1 LKIDAAPG
9 KERRPEARNMRAG
22 RRRMTITPQLVPDSR
37 YTTATLVRRLL
48 FEHAL
53 THWRLYALSFVLMAI
68 AAGCTAFTAYL
79 LGDFVNQAYLHKNFH
94 NILVLGAITI
104 AVFTVRGAALYGQA
118 VLLSRVGNRISA
130 ANQKRMFDKLLS
142 KNLGFFVDRHS
153 SEFTARLHAGANA
166 ATQVLALLILA
177 AGRDFMTLAGLL
189 VVMMMQDP
197 LLFVVT
203 LIVFPPAMFLLRNM
217 VRRIRNIAHAQF
229 TGGTRIV
236 ETMQETLQGL
246 RTVKAFTLEDKMRA
260 RFDSNVGEV
269 EHEANK
275 WARVADR
282 TSPLME
288 TLGGFAIAAAI
299 VYGGYRVIQLGST
312 PGEFFSFLAAFLLA
326 NEPAKRLARL
336 NLEVNSNLVGV
347 RVLFEII
354 DSPATEPADDS
365 KPALDVTDA
374 RVEFRDVNFAYR
386 ADEPVL
392 RGMTFTAEPG
402 KATAL
407 VGASGGGKSTVLNL
421 ILRLYEANSG
431 TILIDGH
438 DIAAVSRR
446 SLRQQTAYV
455 GQDVFLFRGT
465 IRENIGY
472 GKTDASEAEIV
483 AAATAAHAHEFIT
496 AFPRGYDTP
505 VGEHGLQLSGG
516 QRQRV
521 AIARA
526 LIKNAPIILLDEAT
540 AALDSE
546 SERLVQ
552 EAVSELCK
560 GRTTLVIAHRLST
573 VVHSDK
579 ILVVENGA
587 VTESGRH
594 EELLRRGGRYAAF
607 YRLQLISEDEPAG
620 PKSAAM

>member
-1 LKIDAAPG
+1 
-9 KERRPEARNMRAG
+9 
-22 RRRMTITPQLVPDSR
+22 MTTTTLEPDSR
-37 YTTATLVRRLL
+37 YTTAALIRRLL

-53 THWRLYALSFVLMAI
+53 THWRLYAFSFALMAV

-94 NILVLGAITI
+94 NILILGGITI
-104 AVFTVRGAALYGQA
+104 AIFIVRGGALYGQA
-118 VLLSRVGNRISA
+118 VLLSRVGNRIAA
-130 ANQKRMFDKLLS
+130 ANQKRMFDRLLS
-142 KNLGFFVDRHS
+142 KNLGFFTDRHS

-177 AGRDFMTLAGLL
+177 AGRDFMTLAGLI
-189 VVMMMQDP
+189 VVMVIQDP
-197 LLFVVT
+197 ILFAVT
-203 LIVFPPAMFLLRNM
+203 LIVFPPAMFLMRKM
-217 VRRIRNIAHAQF
+217 VRRIRHIAHAQF

-246 RTVKAFTLEDKMRA
+246 RTVKAFTLEDRMRA

-275 WARVADR
+275 WARVANR

-354 DSPATEPADDS
+354 DSPASEPVDEN
-365 KPALDVTDA
+365 KPALKVTDA

-386 ADEPVL
+386 PDEPVL
-392 RGMTFTAEPG
+392 RDMSFVAEPG
-402 KATAL
+402 KVTAL

-421 ILRLYEANSG
+421 ILRLYEADGG
-431 TILIDGH
+431 TITIDGQ
-438 DIAAVSRR
+438 DIAAASRR

-455 GQDVFLFRGT
+455 GQDVFLFRST

-472 GKTDASEAEIV
+472 GRPDASESEII
-483 AAATAAHAHEFIT
+483 AAARAAHAHDFIM
-496 AFPRGYDTP
+496 AFPQGYDTP

-526 LIKNAPIILLDEAT
+526 LIKNAPLILLDEAT
-540 AALDSE
+540 ASLDSE
-546 SERLVQ
+546 SEHHVQ
-552 EAVSELCK
+552 EAIAELCK

-594 EELLRRGGRYAAF
+594 DELLRRGGRYAAF
-607 YRLQLISEDEPAG
+607 YRLQLRAQEQEPR
-620 PKSAAM
+620 PAA

>member
-1 LKIDAAPG
+1 
-9 KERRPEARNMRAG
+9 
-22 RRRMTITPQLVPDSR
+22 MTTLEPDSR
-37 YTTATLVRRLL
+37 YTTAALIRRLL

-53 THWRLYALSFVLMAI
+53 THWRLYAVAFVLMAL
-68 AAGCTAFTAYL
+68 AAGCTAFIAYL
-79 LGDFVNQAYLHKNFH
+79 LGDFINQAYVHKNFH
-94 NILVLGAITI
+94 NILILGAVTI

-130 ANQKRMFDKLLS
+130 TNQKRMFDRLLS
-142 KNLGFFVDRHS
+142 KNLGFFTDRHS

-177 AGRDFMTLAGLL
+177 AGRDFMTLAGLI
-189 VVMMMQDP
+189 VVMLVQDP
-197 LLFVVT
+197 LLFTVT
-203 LIVFPPAMFLLRNM
+203 LIVFPPAMFLLRRM

-246 RTVKAFTLEDKMRA
+246 RTVKAFTLEDRMRA

-275 WARVADR
+275 WARVANR

-288 TLGGFAIAAAI
+288 MLGGFAIAAAI

-354 DSPATEPADDS
+354 DSPATEPVDDG
-365 KPALDVTDA
+365 KPALTITDA
-374 RVEFRDVNFAYR
+374 RVEFRDVSFAYR

-392 RGMTFTAEPG
+392 RGMSFVAEPG
-402 KATAL
+402 KVTAL

-421 ILRLYEANSG
+421 ILRLYEAGGG
-431 TILIDGH
+431 TITIDGQ
-438 DIAAVSRR
+438 DIAAASRR

-472 GKTDASEAEIV
+472 GRPDASEDEII
-483 AAATAAHAHEFIT
+483 AAARAAHAHDFIM
-496 AFPRGYDTP
+496 AFPQGYDTP

-526 LIKNAPIILLDEAT
+526 LIKNAPLILLDEAT
-540 AALDSE
+540 ASLDSE
-546 SERLVQ
+546 SEHHVQ
-552 EAVSELCK
+552 EAIAELCK

-573 VVHSDK
+573 IVHSDK

-594 EELLRRGGRYAAF
+594 DELLRRGGRYAAF
-607 YRLQLISEDEPAG
+607 YRLQLRAQEHEPR
-620 PKSAAM
+620 PAA

>member
-1 LKIDAAPG
+1 
-9 KERRPEARNMRAG
+9 
-22 RRRMTITPQLVPDSR
+22 MTTTTLEPDSR
-37 YTTATLVRRLL
+37 YTTGALIRRLL

-53 THWRLYALSFVLMAI
+53 IHWRLYAIAFVLMAI
-68 AAGCTAFTAYL
+68 AAGCTALIAYL
-79 LGDFVNQAYLHKNFH
+79 LGDFINQAYVHKNFH
-94 NILVLGAITI
+94 NILILGAVTI
-104 AVFTVRGAALYGQA
+104 AVFTLRGGALYGQA

-130 ANQKRMFDKLLS
+130 ANQKRMFDRLLS
-142 KNLGFFVDRHS
+142 KNLGFFTDRHT

-166 ATQVLALLILA
+166 ATQVLSLLILA
-177 AGRDFMTLAGLL
+177 AGRDFMTLAGLI
-189 VVMMMQDP
+189 VVMVMQDP
-197 LLFVVT
+197 LLFTVT

-246 RTVKAFTLEDKMRA
+246 RTVKAFTLEDRMRA

-275 WARVADR
+275 WARVANR

-288 TLGGFAIAAAI
+288 MLGGFAIAAAI

-354 DSPATEPADDS
+354 DSPATEPVDDG
-365 KPALDVTDA
+365 KPALKVIDA

-386 ADEPVL
+386 PDEPVL
-392 RGMTFTAEPG
+392 RGMSFVAEPG
-402 KATAL
+402 KVTAL

-421 ILRLYEANSG
+421 ILRLYEAGGG
-431 TILIDGH
+431 TITIDGQ
-438 DIAAVSRR
+438 DIAAASRR
-446 SLRQQTAYV
+446 SLRRQTAYV

-472 GKTDASEAEIV
+472 GRPDASENEII
-483 AAATAAHAHEFIT
+483 AAARAAHAHDFIM
-496 AFPRGYDTP
+496 AFPQGYDTP

-526 LIKNAPIILLDEAT
+526 LIKNAPLILLDEAT
-540 AALDSE
+540 ASLDSE
-546 SERLVQ
+546 SEHHVQ
-552 EAVSELCK
+552 EAIAELCK

-573 VVHSDK
+573 IVHSDK
-579 ILVVENGA
+579 ILVVENGV

-594 EELLRRGGRYAAF
+594 DELLRRGGRYAAF
-607 YRLQLISEDEPAG
+607 YRLQLRTQEHEPR
-620 PKSAAM
+620 PAA

>member
-1 LKIDAAPG
+1 
-9 KERRPEARNMRAG
+9 
-22 RRRMTITPQLVPDSR
+22 MTTQLEPDSR
-37 YTTATLVRRLL
+37 YTTAALIRRLL

-53 THWRLYALSFVLMAI
+53 VHWRLYAVAFVLMAV

-79 LGDFVNQAYLHKNFH
+79 LGDFINQAYVHKNFH
-94 NILVLGAITI
+94 NILILGCITLAI
-104 AVFTVRGAALYGQA
+104 FTVRGAALYGQA
-118 VLLSRVGNRISA
+118 VLLSRIGNRISA
-130 ANQKRMFDKLLS
+130 ANQKRMFDRLLS
-142 KNLGFFVDRHS
+142 KNLGFFTDRHS

-166 ATQVLALLILA
+166 ATQVLSLLILA

-189 VVMMMQDP
+189 VVMVMQDP
-197 LLFVVT
+197 VLFAVT
-203 LIVFPPAMFLLRNM
+203 LIVFPPAMFLLRKM

-246 RTVKAFTLEDKMRA
+246 RTVKAFTLEDTMRA
-260 RFDSNVGEV
+260 RFGSNVAEV

-275 WARVADR
+275 WARVANR

-354 DSPATEPADDS
+354 DSPATEPADDNNPPL
-365 KPALDVTDA
+365 KVTDA

-386 ADEPVL
+386 PGEPVL
-392 RGMTFTAEPG
+392 RGMSFVAEPG
-402 KATAL
+402 KVTAL

-421 ILRLYEANSG
+421 ILRLYEANGG
-431 TILIDGH
+431 TITIDGQ
-438 DIAAVSRR
+438 DIAAASRR

-472 GKTDASEAEIV
+472 GRPDASEGEIV
-483 AAATAAHAHEFIT
+483 AAAKAAHAHDFVIG
-496 AFPRGYDTP
+496 FPQGYDTP

-526 LIKNAPIILLDEAT
+526 LIKDAPIILLDEAT
-540 AALDSE
+540 ASLDSE
-546 SERLVQ
+546 SEHHVQ
-552 EAVSELCK
+552 EAIAELCK

-573 VVHSDK
+573 TVHSDT
-579 ILVVENGA
+579 ILVVENG
-587 VTESGRH
+587 VVVESGRH
-594 EELLRRGGRYAAF
+594 DELLRRGGRYAAF
-607 YRLQLISEDEPAG
+607 YRLQLRAQEHSEPRPA
-620 PKSAAM
+620 A

>member
-1 LKIDAAPG
+1 
-9 KERRPEARNMRAG
+9 
-22 RRRMTITPQLVPDSR
+22 MTTTTLEPDSR
-37 YTTATLVRRLL
+37 YTTGALIRRLL

-53 THWRLYALSFVLMAI
+53 IHWRLYAIAFVLMAI
-68 AAGCTAFTAYL
+68 AAGCTALIAYL
-79 LGDFVNQAYLHKNFH
+79 LGDFINQAYVHKNFH
-94 NILVLGAITI
+94 NILILGAVTI
-104 AVFTVRGAALYGQA
+104 AVFTLRGGALYGQA

-130 ANQKRMFDKLLS
+130 ANQKRMFDRLLS
-142 KNLGFFVDRHS
+142 KNLGFFTDRHT

-166 ATQVLALLILA
+166 ATQVLSLLILA
-177 AGRDFMTLAGLL
+177 AGRDFMTLAGLI
-189 VVMMMQDP
+189 VVMVMQDP
-197 LLFVVT
+197 LLFTVT

-246 RTVKAFTLEDKMRA
+246 RTVKAFTLEDRMRA

-275 WARVADR
+275 WARVANR

-288 TLGGFAIAAAI
+288 MLGGFAIAAAI

-354 DSPATEPADDS
+354 DSPATEPVDDG
-365 KPALDVTDA
+365 KPALKVIDA

-386 ADEPVL
+386 PDEPVL
-392 RGMTFTAEPG
+392 RGMSFLAEPG
-402 KATAL
+402 KVTAL

-421 ILRLYEANSG
+421 ILRLYEAGGG
-431 TILIDGH
+431 TITIDGQ
-438 DIAAVSRR
+438 DIAAASRR
-446 SLRQQTAYV
+446 SLRRQTAYV

-472 GKTDASEAEIV
+472 GRPDASEDEIV
-483 AAATAAHAHEFIT
+483 AAARAAHAHDFIM
-496 AFPRGYDTP
+496 AFPQGYDTP

-526 LIKNAPIILLDEAT
+526 LIKNAPLILLDEAT
-540 AALDSE
+540 ASLDSE
-546 SERLVQ
+546 SEHHVQ
-552 EAVSELCK
+552 EAIAELCK

-573 VVHSDK
+573 IVHSDK
-579 ILVVENGA
+579 ILVVENGV

-594 EELLRRGGRYAAF
+594 DELLRRGGRYAAF
-607 YRLQLISEDEPAG
+607 YRLQLRTQEHEPR
-620 PKSAAM
+620 PAA

>member
-1 LKIDAAPG
+1 
-9 KERRPEARNMRAG
+9 
-22 RRRMTITPQLVPDSR
+22 MTTTTLEPDSR
-37 YTTATLVRRLL
+37 YTTGALIRRLL

-53 THWRLYALSFVLMAI
+53 IHWRLYAIAFVLMAI
-68 AAGCTAFTAYL
+68 AAGCTALIAYL
-79 LGDFVNQAYLHKNFH
+79 LGDFINQAYVHKNFH
-94 NILVLGAITI
+94 NILILGAVTI
-104 AVFTVRGAALYGQA
+104 VVFTLRGGALYGQA

-130 ANQKRMFDKLLS
+130 ANQKRMFDRLLS
-142 KNLGFFVDRHS
+142 KNLGFFTDRHT

-166 ATQVLALLILA
+166 ATQVLSLLILA
-177 AGRDFMTLAGLL
+177 AGRDFMTLAGLI
-189 VVMMMQDP
+189 VVMVMQDP
-197 LLFVVT
+197 LLFTVT

-246 RTVKAFTLEDKMRA
+246 RTVKAFTLEDRMRA

-275 WARVADR
+275 WARVANR

-288 TLGGFAIAAAI
+288 MLGGFAIAAAI

-354 DSPATEPADDS
+354 DSPATEPVDDG
-365 KPALDVTDA
+365 KPALKVIDA

-386 ADEPVL
+386 PDEPVL
-392 RGMTFTAEPG
+392 RGMSFVAEPG
-402 KATAL
+402 KVTAL

-421 ILRLYEANSG
+421 ILRLYEAGGG
-431 TILIDGH
+431 TITIDGQ
-438 DIAAVSRR
+438 DIAAASRR
-446 SLRQQTAYV
+446 SLRRQTAYV

-472 GKTDASEAEIV
+472 GRPDASEDEIV
-483 AAATAAHAHEFIT
+483 AAARAAHAHDFIMV
-496 AFPRGYDTP
+496 FPQGYDTP

-526 LIKNAPIILLDEAT
+526 LIKNAPLILLDEAT
-540 AALDSE
+540 ASLDSE
-546 SERLVQ
+546 SEHHVQ
-552 EAVSELCK
+552 EAIAELCK

-573 VVHSDK
+573 IVHSDK
-579 ILVVENGA
+579 ILVVENGV

-594 EELLRRGGRYAAF
+594 DELLRRGGRYAAF
-607 YRLQLISEDEPAG
+607 YRLQLRTQEHEPR
-620 PKSAAM
+620 PAA

>member
-1 LKIDAAPG
+1 
-9 KERRPEARNMRAG
+9 
-22 RRRMTITPQLVPDSR
+22 MTTQLEPDSR
-37 YTTATLVRRLL
+37 YTTAALIRRLL

-53 THWRLYALSFVLMAI
+53 VHWRLYAVAFVLMAV
-68 AAGCTAFTAYL
+68 AAGSTAFTAYL
-79 LGDFVNQAYLHKNFH
+79 LGDFINQAYVHKNFH
-94 NILVLGAITI
+94 NILILGSITLAI
-104 AVFTVRGAALYGQA
+104 FTVRGAALYGQA
-118 VLLSRVGNRISA
+118 VLLSRIGNRISA
-130 ANQKRMFDKLLS
+130 ANQKRMFDRLLS
-142 KNLGFFVDRHS
+142 KNLGFFTDRHS

-166 ATQVLALLILA
+166 ATQVLSLLILA

-189 VVMMMQDP
+189 VVMVMQDP
-197 LLFVVT
+197 VLFAVT
-203 LIVFPPAMFLLRNM
+203 LIVFPPAMFLMRKM

-246 RTVKAFTLEDKMRA
+246 RTVKAFTLEDKMRT

-275 WARVADR
+275 WARVANR

-299 VYGGYRVIQLGST
+299 VYGGWRVIQLGST

-354 DSPATEPADDS
+354 DSPTSEPADDNNPPL
-365 KPALDVTDA
+365 KVTDA

-386 ADEPVL
+386 PGEPVL
-392 RGMTFTAEPG
+392 RGMSFVAEPG
-402 KATAL
+402 KVTAL

-421 ILRLYEANSG
+421 ILRLYEANGG
-431 TILIDGH
+431 TITIDGQ
-438 DIAAVSRR
+438 DIAAASRR

-472 GKTDASEAEIV
+472 GRPDASEGEIV
-483 AAATAAHAHEFIT
+483 AAAKAAHAHDFVIS
-496 AFPRGYDTP
+496 FPQGYDTP

-526 LIKNAPIILLDEAT
+526 LIKDAPIILLDEAT
-540 AALDSE
+540 ASLDSE
-546 SERLVQ
+546 SEHHVQ
-552 EAVSELCK
+552 EAIAELCK

-573 VVHSDK
+573 TVHSDT
-579 ILVVENGA
+579 ILVVENG
-587 VTESGRH
+587 VVVESGRH
-594 EELLRRGGRYAAF
+594 DELLRRGGRYAAF
-607 YRLQLISEDEPAG
+607 YRLQLRAQEHSEPRPA
-620 PKSAAM
+620 A

>member
-1 LKIDAAPG
+1 
-9 KERRPEARNMRAG
+9 
-22 RRRMTITPQLVPDSR
+22 MTTQLEPDSR
-37 YTTATLVRRLL
+37 YTTAALIRRLL

-53 THWRLYALSFVLMAI
+53 THWRLYALAFVLMAI

-79 LGDFVNQAYLHKNFH
+79 LGDFINQAYVHKNFH
-94 NILVLGAITI
+94 NILILGCITLAI
-104 AVFTVRGAALYGQA
+104 FTVRGAALYGQA

-130 ANQKRMFDKLLS
+130 ANQKRMFDRLLA
-142 KNLGFFVDRHS
+142 KNLGFFVDRHT

-177 AGRDFMTLAGLL
+177 AGRDFMTLAGLI
-189 VVMMMQDP
+189 VVMVIQDP
-197 LLFVVT
+197 MLFAVT
-203 LIVFPPAMFLLRNM
+203 LIVFPPAMFLMRKM

-246 RTVKAFTLEDKMRA
+246 RTVKAFTLEDQMRA

-275 WARVADR
+275 WARVANR

-299 VYGGYRVIQLGST
+299 VYGGWRVIQLGST

-354 DSPATEPADDS
+354 DSPTSEPADDNNPPL
-365 KPALDVTDA
+365 KVTDA

-386 ADEPVL
+386 PGEPVL
-392 RGMTFTAEPG
+392 RSMSFVAEPG
-402 KATAL
+402 KVTAL

-421 ILRLYEANSG
+421 ILRLYEANGG
-431 TILIDGH
+431 TITIDGQ
-438 DIAAVSRR
+438 DIAAASRR

-472 GKTDASEAEIV
+472 GRPDASEGEIV
-483 AAATAAHAHEFIT
+483 AAAKAAHAHDFVIS
-496 AFPRGYDTP
+496 FPQGYDTP

-526 LIKNAPIILLDEAT
+526 LIKDAPIILLDEAT
-540 AALDSE
+540 ASLDSE
-546 SERLVQ
+546 SEHHVQ
-552 EAVSELCK
+552 EAIAELCK

-573 VVHSDK
+573 TVHSDT
-579 ILVVENGA
+579 ILVVENG
-587 VTESGRH
+587 VVVESGRH
-594 EELLRRGGRYAAF
+594 DELLRRGGRYAAF
-607 YRLQLISEDEPAG
+607 YRLQLRAQEHSEPRPA
-620 PKSAAM
+620 A

>member
-1 LKIDAAPG
+1 MPDA
-9 KERRPEARNMRAG
+9 R
-22 RRRMTITPQLVPDSR
+22 RRRMTTQLEPDSR
-37 YTTATLVRRLL
+37 YTTAALTRRLL

-53 THWRLYALSFVLMAI
+53 VHWRLYAVAFVLMAV

-79 LGDFVNQAYLHKNFH
+79 LGDFINQAYVHKNFH
-94 NILVLGAITI
+94 NIVILGAITLAI
-104 AVFTVRGAALYGQA
+104 FTVRGAALYGQA

-130 ANQKRMFDKLLS
+130 ANQKRMFDRLLS
-142 KNLGFFVDRHS
+142 KNLGFFTDRHS

-166 ATQVLALLILA
+166 ATQVLSLLILA

-189 VVMMMQDP
+189 VVMMIQDP
-197 LLFVVT
+197 VLFAVT
-203 LIVFPPAMFLLRNM
+203 LIVFPPAMFLLRKM

-246 RTVKAFTLEDKMRA
+246 RTVKAFTLEDTMRA
-260 RFDSNVGEV
+260 RFGSNVAEV

-275 WARVADR
+275 WARVANR

-354 DSPATEPADDS
+354 DSPATEPADDNNPPL
-365 KPALDVTDA
+365 KVTDA

-386 ADEPVL
+386 PGEPVL
-392 RGMTFTAEPG
+392 RGMSFVAEPG
-402 KATAL
+402 KVTAL
-407 VGASGGGKSTVLNL
+407 VGASGGGKSTVLSL
-421 ILRLYEANSG
+421 IVRLYEANGG
-431 TILIDGH
+431 TITIDGQ
-438 DIAAVSRR
+438 DIAAASRR

-472 GKTDASEAEIV
+472 GRPAASEGEIV
-483 AAATAAHAHEFIT
+483 AAAKAAHAHDFVIS
-496 AFPRGYDTP
+496 FPQGYDTP

-526 LIKNAPIILLDEAT
+526 LIKDAPIILLDEAT
-540 AALDSE
+540 ASLDSE
-546 SERLVQ
+546 SEHHVQ
-552 EAVSELCK
+552 EAIAELCK

-573 VVHSDK
+573 IVHSDR
-579 ILVVENGA
+579 ILVVENG
-587 VTESGRH
+587 VVVESGRH
-594 EELLRRGGRYAAF
+594 DELLRRGGRYAAF
-607 YRLQLISEDEPAG
+607 YRLQLRTQEHSEPRPA
-620 PKSAAM
+620 A

>member
-1 LKIDAAPG
+1 
-9 KERRPEARNMRAG
+9 
-22 RRRMTITPQLVPDSR
+22 MTTTTLEPDSR
-37 YTTATLVRRLL
+37 YTTGALIRRLL

-53 THWRLYALSFVLMAI
+53 IHWRLYAIAFVLMAI
-68 AAGCTAFTAYL
+68 AAGCTALIAYL
-79 LGDFVNQAYLHKNFH
+79 LGDFINQAYVHKNFH
-94 NILVLGAITI
+94 NILILGAVTI
-104 AVFTVRGAALYGQA
+104 VVFTLRGGALYGQA

-130 ANQKRMFDKLLS
+130 ANQKRMFDRLLS
-142 KNLGFFVDRHS
+142 KNLGFFTDRHT

-166 ATQVLALLILA
+166 ATQVLSLLILA
-177 AGRDFMTLAGLL
+177 AGRDFMTLAGLI
-189 VVMMMQDP
+189 VVMVMQDP
-197 LLFVVT
+197 LLFTVT

-246 RTVKAFTLEDKMRA
+246 RTVKAFTLEDRMRA

-275 WARVADR
+275 WARVANR

-288 TLGGFAIAAAI
+288 MLGGFAIAAAI

-354 DSPATEPADDS
+354 DSPATEPVDDG
-365 KPALDVTDA
+365 KPALKVIDA

-386 ADEPVL
+386 PDEPVL
-392 RGMTFTAEPG
+392 RGMSFVAEPG
-402 KATAL
+402 KVTAL

-421 ILRLYEANSG
+421 ILRLYEAGGG
-431 TILIDGH
+431 TITIDGQ
-438 DIAAVSRR
+438 DIAAASRR
-446 SLRQQTAYV
+446 SLRRQTAYV

-472 GKTDASEAEIV
+472 GRPDASENEII
-483 AAATAAHAHEFIT
+483 AAARAAHAHDFIMV
-496 AFPRGYDTP
+496 FPQGYDTP

-526 LIKNAPIILLDEAT
+526 LIKNAPLILLDEAT
-540 AALDSE
+540 ASLDSE
-546 SERLVQ
+546 SEHHVQ
-552 EAVSELCK
+552 EAIAELCK

-573 VVHSDK
+573 IVHSDK
-579 ILVVENGA
+579 ILVVENGV

-594 EELLRRGGRYAAF
+594 DELLRRGGRYAAF
-607 YRLQLISEDEPAG
+607 YRLQLRTQEHEPR
-620 PKSAAM
+620 PAA

>member
-1 LKIDAAPG
+1 
-9 KERRPEARNMRAG
+9 
-22 RRRMTITPQLVPDSR
+22 V
-37 YTTATLVRRLL
+37 
-48 FEHAL
+48 
-53 THWRLYALSFVLMAI
+53 
-68 AAGCTAFTAYL
+68 
-79 LGDFVNQAYLHKNFH
+79 HKNFH
-94 NILVLGAITI
+94 NILILGCITLAI
-104 AVFTVRGAALYGQA
+104 FTVRGAALYGQA
-118 VLLSRVGNRISA
+118 VLLSRIGNRISA
-130 ANQKRMFDKLLS
+130 ANQKRMFDRLLS
-142 KNLGFFVDRHS
+142 KNLGFFTDRHS

-166 ATQVLALLILA
+166 ATQVLSLLILA

-189 VVMMMQDP
+189 VVMVMQDP
-197 LLFVVT
+197 VLFAVT
-203 LIVFPPAMFLLRNM
+203 LIVFPPAMFLMRKM

-246 RTVKAFTLEDKMRA
+246 RTVKAFTLEDKMRT

-275 WARVADR
+275 WARVANR

-299 VYGGYRVIQLGST
+299 VYGGWRVIQLGST

-354 DSPATEPADDS
+354 DSPTSEPADDNNPPL
-365 KPALDVTDA
+365 KVTDA

-386 ADEPVL
+386 PGEPVL
-392 RGMTFTAEPG
+392 RSMSFVAEPG
-402 KATAL
+402 KVTAL

-421 ILRLYEANSG
+421 ILRLYEANGG
-431 TILIDGH
+431 TITIDGQ
-438 DIAAVSRR
+438 DIAAASRR

-472 GKTDASEAEIV
+472 GRPDASEGEIV
-483 AAATAAHAHEFIT
+483 AAAKAAHAHDFVIG
-496 AFPRGYDTP
+496 FPQGYDTP

-526 LIKNAPIILLDEAT
+526 LIKDAPIILLDEAT
-540 AALDSE
+540 ASLDSE
-546 SERLVQ
+546 SEHHVQ
-552 EAVSELCK
+552 EAIAELCK

-573 VVHSDK
+573 TVHSDT
-579 ILVVENGA
+579 ILVVENG
-587 VTESGRH
+587 VVVESGRH
-594 EELLRRGGRYAAF
+594 DELLRRGGRYAAF
-607 YRLQLISEDEPAG
+607 YRLQLRAQEHSEPRPA
-620 PKSAAM
+620 A

>member
-1 LKIDAAPG
+1 
-9 KERRPEARNMRAG
+9 
-22 RRRMTITPQLVPDSR
+22 MTTQLEPDSR
-37 YTTATLVRRLL
+37 YTTAALIRRLL

-53 THWRLYALSFVLMAI
+53 VHWRLYAVAFVLMAV

-79 LGDFVNQAYLHKNFH
+79 LGDFINQAYVHKNFH
-94 NILVLGAITI
+94 NIVILGAITLAI
-104 AVFTVRGAALYGQA
+104 FTVRGAALYGQA

-130 ANQKRMFDKLLS
+130 ANQKRMFDRLLS
-142 KNLGFFVDRHS
+142 KNLGFFTDRHS

-166 ATQVLALLILA
+166 ATQVLSLLILA

-189 VVMMMQDP
+189 VVMMIQDP
-197 LLFVVT
+197 VLFAVT
-203 LIVFPPAMFLLRNM
+203 LIVFPPAMFLLRKM

-246 RTVKAFTLEDKMRA
+246 RTVKAFTLEDTMRA
-260 RFDSNVGEV
+260 RFGSNVAEV

-275 WARVADR
+275 WARVANR

-354 DSPATEPADDS
+354 DSPATEPADDNNPPL
-365 KPALDVTDA
+365 KVTDA

-386 ADEPVL
+386 PGEPVL
-392 RGMTFTAEPG
+392 RGMSFVAEPG
-402 KATAL
+402 KVTAL
-407 VGASGGGKSTVLNL
+407 VGASGGGKSTVLSL
-421 ILRLYEANSG
+421 IVRLYEANGG
-431 TILIDGH
+431 TITIDGQ
-438 DIAAVSRR
+438 DIAAASRR

-472 GKTDASEAEIV
+472 GRPAASEGEIV
-483 AAATAAHAHEFIT
+483 AAAKAAHAHDFIM
-496 AFPRGYDTP
+496 AFPQGYDTP

-526 LIKNAPIILLDEAT
+526 LIKDAPIILLDEAT
-540 AALDSE
+540 ASLDSE
-546 SERLVQ
+546 SEHHVQ
-552 EAVSELCK
+552 EAIAELCK

-573 VVHSDK
+573 IVHSDR
-579 ILVVENGA
+579 ILVVENG
-587 VTESGRH
+587 VVVESGRH
-594 EELLRRGGRYAAF
+594 DELLRRGGRYAAF
-607 YRLQLISEDEPAG
+607 YRLQLRAQEHSEPRPA
-620 PKSAAM
+620 A

>member
-1 LKIDAAPG
+1 
-9 KERRPEARNMRAG
+9 
-22 RRRMTITPQLVPDSR
+22 MTTQLEPDSR
-37 YTTATLVRRLL
+37 YTTAALIRRLL

-53 THWRLYALSFVLMAI
+53 THWRLYAFAFVLMAV

-94 NILVLGAITI
+94 NILILGAITLAI
-104 AVFTVRGAALYGQA
+104 FTVRGAALYGQA
-118 VLLSRVGNRISA
+118 VLLSRVGNRIAA
-130 ANQKRMFDKLLS
+130 ANQKRMFDRLLA
-142 KNLGFFVDRHS
+142 KNLGFFTDRHS

-177 AGRDFMTLAGLL
+177 AGRDFMTLAGLII
-189 VVMMMQDP
+189 VMVIQDP
-197 LLFVVT
+197 MLFAVT
-203 LIVFPPAMFLLRNM
+203 LIVFPPAMFLLRKM
-217 VRRIRNIAHAQF
+217 VRRIRHIAHAQF

-246 RTVKAFTLEDKMRA
+246 RTVKAFTLEDTMRA
-260 RFDSNVGEV
+260 RFASNVGEV

-275 WARVADR
+275 WARVANR

-336 NLEVNSNLVGV
+336 NLEISSNLVGV

-354 DSPATEPADDS
+354 DSPASEPADDS
-365 KPALDVTDA
+365 NPPLTVSDA

-386 ADEPVL
+386 PGEPVL
-392 RGMTFTAEPG
+392 RGMSFVAEPG
-402 KATAL
+402 KVTAL

-421 ILRLYEANSG
+421 ILRLYEANG
-431 TILIDGH
+431 GAITIDRQ
-438 DIAAVSRR
+438 DIAAASRR
-446 SLRQQTAYV
+446 SLRQQAAYV

-472 GKTDASEAEIV
+472 GRPGATEAEIV
-483 AAATAAHAHEFIT
+483 AAANAAHAHDFIM
-496 AFPRGYDTP
+496 AFPQGYDTP

-526 LIKNAPIILLDEAT
+526 LVKNAPIILLDEAT
-540 AALDSE
+540 ASLDSE
-546 SERLVQ
+546 SEHHVQ
-552 EAVSELCK
+552 EAVAELCK

-573 VVHSDK
+573 IVHSDK

-587 VTESGRH
+587 VVESGRH
-594 EELLRRGGRYAAF
+594 DELLRSGGRYAAF
-607 YRLQLISEDEPAG
+607 YRLQLRAQEHAEPRPTA
-620 PKSAAM
+620 

>member
-1 LKIDAAPG
+1 
-9 KERRPEARNMRAG
+9 
-22 RRRMTITPQLVPDSR
+22 MTTTTLEPDSR
-37 YTTATLVRRLL
+37 YTTGALIRRLL

-53 THWRLYALSFVLMAI
+53 IHWRLYAIAFVLMAI
-68 AAGCTAFTAYL
+68 AAGCTALIAYL
-79 LGDFVNQAYLHKNFH
+79 LGDFINQAYVHKNFH
-94 NILVLGAITI
+94 NILILGAVTI
-104 AVFTVRGAALYGQA
+104 VVFTLRGGALYGQA

-130 ANQKRMFDKLLS
+130 ANQKRMFDRLLS
-142 KNLGFFVDRHS
+142 KNLGFFTDRHT

-166 ATQVLALLILA
+166 ATQVLSLLILA
-177 AGRDFMTLAGLL
+177 AGRDFMTLAGLI
-189 VVMMMQDP
+189 VVMVMQDP
-197 LLFVVT
+197 LLFTVT

-246 RTVKAFTLEDKMRA
+246 RTVKAFTLEDRMRA

-275 WARVADR
+275 WARVANR

-288 TLGGFAIAAAI
+288 MLGGFAIAAAI

-354 DSPATEPADDS
+354 DSPATEPVDDG
-365 KPALDVTDA
+365 KPALKVIDA

-386 ADEPVL
+386 PDEPVL
-392 RGMTFTAEPG
+392 RGMSFVAEPG
-402 KATAL
+402 KVTAL

-421 ILRLYEANSG
+421 ILRLYEAGGG
-431 TILIDGH
+431 TITIDGQ
-438 DIAAVSRR
+438 DIAAASRR
-446 SLRQQTAYV
+446 SLRRQTAYV

-472 GKTDASEAEIV
+472 GRPDASEDEIV
-483 AAATAAHAHEFIT
+483 AAARAAHAHDFIM
-496 AFPRGYDTP
+496 AFPQGYDTP

-526 LIKNAPIILLDEAT
+526 LIKNAPLILLDEAT
-540 AALDSE
+540 ASLDSE
-546 SERLVQ
+546 SEHHVQ
-552 EAVSELCK
+552 EAIAELCK

-573 VVHSDK
+573 IVHSDK
-579 ILVVENGA
+579 ILVVENGV

-594 EELLRRGGRYAAF
+594 DELLRRGGRYAAF
-607 YRLQLISEDEPAG
+607 YRLQLRTQEHEPR
-620 PKSAAM
+620 PAA

>member
-1 LKIDAAPG
+1 
-9 KERRPEARNMRAG
+9 
-22 RRRMTITPQLVPDSR
+22 MTTTTLEPDSR
-37 YTTATLVRRLL
+37 YTTGALIRRLL

-53 THWRLYALSFVLMAI
+53 IHWRLYAIAFVLMAI
-68 AAGCTAFTAYL
+68 AAGCTALIAYL
-79 LGDFVNQAYLHKNFH
+79 LGDFINQAYVHKNFH
-94 NILVLGAITI
+94 NILILGAVTI
-104 AVFTVRGAALYGQA
+104 AVFTLRGGALYGQA

-130 ANQKRMFDKLLS
+130 ANQKRMFDRLLS
-142 KNLGFFVDRHS
+142 KNLGFFTDRHT

-166 ATQVLALLILA
+166 ATQVLSLLILA
-177 AGRDFMTLAGLL
+177 AGRDFMTLAGLI
-189 VVMMMQDP
+189 VVMVMQDP
-197 LLFVVT
+197 LLFTVT

-246 RTVKAFTLEDKMRA
+246 RTVKAFTLEDRMRA

-275 WARVADR
+275 WARVANR

-288 TLGGFAIAAAI
+288 MLGGFAIAAAI

-354 DSPATEPADDS
+354 DSPATEPVDDG
-365 KPALDVTDA
+365 KPALKVIDA

-386 ADEPVL
+386 PDEPVL
-392 RGMTFTAEPG
+392 RGMSFVAEPG
-402 KATAL
+402 KVTAL

-421 ILRLYEANSG
+421 ILRLYEAGGG
-431 TILIDGH
+431 TITIDGQ
-438 DIAAVSRR
+438 DIAAASRR
-446 SLRQQTAYV
+446 SLRRQTAYV

-472 GKTDASEAEIV
+472 GRPDASENEII
-483 AAATAAHAHEFIT
+483 AAARAAHAHDFIMV
-496 AFPRGYDTP
+496 FPQGYDTP

-526 LIKNAPIILLDEAT
+526 LIKNAPLILLDEAT
-540 AALDSE
+540 ASLDSE
-546 SERLVQ
+546 SEHHVQ
-552 EAVSELCK
+552 EAIAELCK

-573 VVHSDK
+573 IVHSDK
-579 ILVVENGA
+579 ILVVENGV

-594 EELLRRGGRYAAF
+594 DELLRRGGRYAAF
-607 YRLQLISEDEPAG
+607 YRLQLRTQEHEPR
-620 PKSAAM
+620 PAA

>member
-1 LKIDAAPG
+1 
-9 KERRPEARNMRAG
+9 
-22 RRRMTITPQLVPDSR
+22 MTTQLEPDSR
-37 YTTATLVRRLL
+37 YTTAALIRRLL

-53 THWRLYALSFVLMAI
+53 VHWRLYAVAFVLMAV
-68 AAGCTAFTAYL
+68 AAGSTAFTAYL
-79 LGDFVNQAYLHKNFH
+79 LGDFINQAYVHKNFH
-94 NILVLGAITI
+94 NILILGSITLAI
-104 AVFTVRGAALYGQA
+104 FTVRGAALYGQA
-118 VLLSRVGNRISA
+118 VLLSRIGNRISA
-130 ANQKRMFDKLLS
+130 ANQKRMFDRLLS
-142 KNLGFFVDRHS
+142 KNLGFFTDRHS

-166 ATQVLALLILA
+166 ATQVLSLLILA

-189 VVMMMQDP
+189 VVMVMQDP
-197 LLFVVT
+197 VLFAVT
-203 LIVFPPAMFLLRNM
+203 LIIFPPAMFLMRKM

-229 TGGTRIV
+229 TGGTRIL

-246 RTVKAFTLEDKMRA
+246 RTVKAFTLEDKMRT

-275 WARVADR
+275 WARVANR

-299 VYGGYRVIQLGST
+299 VYGGWRVIQLGST

-354 DSPATEPADDS
+354 DSPTSEPADDNNPPL
-365 KPALDVTDA
+365 KVTDA

-386 ADEPVL
+386 PGEPVL
-392 RGMTFTAEPG
+392 RSMSFVAEPG
-402 KATAL
+402 KVTAL

-421 ILRLYEANSG
+421 ILRLYEANGG
-431 TILIDGH
+431 TITIDGQ
-438 DIAAVSRR
+438 DIAAASRR

-472 GKTDASEAEIV
+472 GRPDASEGEIV
-483 AAATAAHAHEFIT
+483 AAAKAAHAHDFVIG
-496 AFPRGYDTP
+496 FPQGYDTP

-526 LIKNAPIILLDEAT
+526 LIKDAPIILLDEAT
-540 AALDSE
+540 ASLDSE
-546 SERLVQ
+546 SEHHVQ
-552 EAVSELCK
+552 EAIAELCK

-573 VVHSDK
+573 TVHSDT
-579 ILVVENGA
+579 ILVVENG
-587 VTESGRH
+587 VVVESGRH
-594 EELLRRGGRYAAF
+594 DELLRRGGRYAAF
-607 YRLQLISEDEPAG
+607 YRLQLRAQEHSEPRPA
-620 PKSAAM
+620 A